1 MSAELN
7 LTETDTIKL
16 EYHSA
21 NLGEEAEFT
30 LAEESL
36 EDVDKGHTPGG
47 LLDLESNSNDFAP
60 RKKVCDFRFFFH
72 FHEII
77 FDLHLRLGNLKLM
90 TFSSDRYSCSYL

>member
-60 RKKVCDFRFFFH
+60 RKKFVMLNFLN
-72 FHEII
+72 I
-77 FDLHLRLGNLKLM
+77 FTKLFL
-90 TFSSDRYSCSYL
+90 TFL

>member
-1 MSAELN
+1 M
-7 LTETDTIKL
+7 TETDTIKL

-30 LAEESL
+30 LAEETL

-60 RKKVCDFRFFFH
+60 RKKVNCDSWSLYILQIDFN
-72 FHEII
+72 EV
-77 FDLHLRLGNLKLM
+77 L
-90 TFSSDRYSCSYL
+90 C